1 VAAAKTKHPNPARTG
16 PGSHRRVPIVPLA
29 IGAVALLAIVAVLAT
44 SGGDGGDGTASQ
56 LEQTRPVTV
65 TGQALALHAE
75 GVDPA
80 VGAAAP
86 ELAGARFD
94 GTELRI
100 GDDGRPKV
108 LVFLAHWCP
117 HCQREVPVLVDW
129 LAENGTPDD
138 LDIYG
143 VATATSADRP
153 NYPPSAWLEREG
165 FTPLTL
171 ADDEAGS
178 AAQAYGL
185 AAFPFFVAVDAE
197 NQVVARGSGELTV
210 EQLEA
215 LFDQAR
221 TG

>member
-1 VAAAKTKHPNPARTG
+1 VAAAKTKRPIPARPVSG
-16 PGSHRRVPIVPLA
+16 PRRLPLA
-29 IGAVALLAIVAVLAT
+29 ALAVGAVALLAVVAVVAT
-44 SGGDGGDGTASQ
+44 SGGDDEEATGG
-56 LEQTRPVTV
+56 LEQTRPVVV
-65 TGQALALHAE
+65 TGSALAAHAE

-80 VGAAAP
+80 IGVAAP
-86 ELAGARFD
+86 ELVGARFD

-100 GDDGRPKV
+100 GGDGRPKV

-138 LDIYG
+138 LDLYG
-143 VATATSADRP
+143 VATATSVDRP

-171 ADDEAGS
+171 ADDEDGS
-178 AAQAYGL
+178 AAQAFGL
-185 AAFPFFVAVDAE
+185 TAFPFFVAVDADDH
-197 NQVVARGSGELTV
+197 VVARRSGELTV